1 MFKQTRIK
9 SFHRK
14 QLLFLAVFS
23 LTFVGALLNQTQAIP
38 QSPQSPQAAATAASV
53 ESPNSYAA
61 STLVTFKVFDIAA
74 AGASFGVSFYYDLA
88 GTPTLE
94 AKASYANISVQL
106 GSGDD
111 DWVKTMVFNTPTAGA
126 WIRIAVVGALSDT
139 TVTLDTV
146 QVDLSDTESI
156 FDALTDFVVT
166 IGVALMIVFVF
177 IGIIYAV
184 ARYKR

>member
-9 SFHRK
+9 AYHRK

-23 LTFVGALLNQTQAIP
+23 LMLVGAFINQTQAA
-38 QSPQSPQAAATAASV
+38 PQSPQAAATAAAV
-53 ESPNSYAA
+53 EAPNSFAA
-61 STLVTFKVFDIAA
+61 STLVTFKVYDVIAS
-74 AGASFGVSFYYDLA
+74 GASFGVSFYYDLA
-88 GTPTLE
+88 GTETLE
-94 AKASYANISVQL
+94 AKSAYSNISVVL
-106 GSGDD
+106 GTGDD
-111 DWVKTMVFNTPTAGA
+111 DWVKTMVFPTPTAGG
-126 WIRIAVVGALSDT
+126 WIRIKVVDALTGTTTELAVVQMD
-139 TVTLDTV
+139 V
-146 QVDLSDTESI
+146 SDTETI